1 MPSPFPGM
9 DPYLEGYLW
18 GDAHQR
24 LAGQLSKQLTPLIKP
39 NYVARLV
46 GSVAEDRNILPNVNV
61 MYPDIEVFQRK
72 PPKTGNGHGA
82 LVLSPVAVAVA
93 EIMPAPVTIPRLF
106 VKIISVEIYDVA
118 QNKLITAI
126 EILSPINKREPYLSQ
141 YRDKCDRLMQAEVN
155 LLEIDLLRYG
165 KRLQQNVPETPYL
178 ITLTRVGAGYVEAWP
193 LELTDKLPVLP
204 VPLFPPHADVP
215 LDMALALATI
225 YDEAAYDLSIDY
237 RQAPPPPPLAE
248 DNLTWLDQRL
258 QEAGYR

>member
-18 GDAHQR
+18 GDVHQT

-39 NYVARLV
+39 NYVARLAT
-46 GSVAEDRNILPNVNV
+46 SVIEDRNIMV
-61 MYPDIEVFQRK
+61 M
-72 PPKTGNGHGA
+72 
-82 LVLSPVAVAVA
+82 
-93 EIMPAPVTIPRLF
+93 TIPRLF

-165 KRLQQNVPETPYL
+165 KRLQQNLPETPYL